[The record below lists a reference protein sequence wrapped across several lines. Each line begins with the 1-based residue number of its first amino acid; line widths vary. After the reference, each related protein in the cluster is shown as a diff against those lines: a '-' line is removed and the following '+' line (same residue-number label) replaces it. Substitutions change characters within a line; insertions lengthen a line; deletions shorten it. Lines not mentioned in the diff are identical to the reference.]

1 MNHTHKRMK
10 VLLVGGCGYIGTY
23 LYQQLVKDGNEVV
36 VCDRLDKGNP
46 LGVEVLQVNYID
58 LDADFLRQFD
68 AILWFAGHSSV
79 GVSVGDPAG
88 AIANNCLDLY
98 TFAQRIAP
106 HTKFIYA
113 SSASLYSS
121 MADEIVPS
129 NESSLVTV
137 PSQNPY
143 DISKFAFD
151 YLAEHFLGNFYGLR
165 MGTLAGWSP
174 NLRSELIFNAMNLN
188 ARETG
193 IVRVRNRD
201 ACRTI
206 LFLED
211 LWGLVRALLH
221 QPALPGF
228 YNAGS
233 LSFRIGELG
242 ERIAA
247 LWGAEL
253 LDEGSSPTY
262 SFLLDTG
269 KMAALGLAPRPP
281 ASFERMCRQ
290 FIDTCET
297 ASSIP

>member
-1 MNHTHKRMK
+1 MDTNLRKMK
-10 VLLVGGCGYIGTY
+10 LLLVGGCGYIGTY
-23 LYQQLVKDGNEVV
+23 LYRQLVDDGNEVV

-46 LGVEVLQVNYID
+46 LGVEVLRCNYID
-58 LDADFLRQFD
+58 LEADFLKQFD

-79 GVSVGDPAG
+79 GISVGDPAG

-121 MADEIVPS
+121 LAPEIVPS
-129 NESSLVTV
+129 NETSLVTV

-174 NLRSELIFNAMNLN
+174 NLRTELIFNSMNLN
-188 ARETG
+188 ARQG
-193 IVRVRNRD
+193 GVVRVRNRD

-211 LWGLVRALLH
+211 LWGLVHALLH
-221 QPALPGF
+221 QDAAPGF

-253 LDEGSSPTY
+253 IDEGSSPTY

-269 KMAALGLAPRPP
+269 KMAALGVTPRSP
-281 ASFERMCRQ
+281 ASFEQMCRQ
-290 FIDTCET
+290 FIDACE
-297 ASSIP
+297 SGPSNP